1 MAKVVVGLLGI
12 SVTYAVILLIPI
24 AIYKLSAKSKF
35 SVTVMIRRLKLMREC
50 EKYWQFRLLTDVYE
64 MNSIS
69 DLYSRKRNGSR
80 KEVITL
86 SSTYILS
93 SINN

>member
-1 MAKVVVGLLGI
+1 
-12 SVTYAVILLIPI
+12 
-24 AIYKLSAKSKF
+24 
-35 SVTVMIRRLKLMREC
+35 MRER

-64 MNSIS
+64 MNSTS

-80 KEVITL
+80 KEVLTL